1 MKKKLIALI
10 PVFLA
15 AVATI
20 IYWVNKPIKVIDVH
34 QNYFT
39 AQILVNDLPLSSSAK
54 IDWWIKNSKA
64 LSDKYHLN
72 DKDIYIFA
80 WGNGYQEEG
89 KADRL
94 CFADIAPP
102 RNCIDKNILMSVS
115 KTRSGKTE
123 YRIDDEIWLQ
133 EPGQQPLQIK

>member
-54 IDWWIKNSKA
+54 IDWWIKNSKP
-64 LSDKYHLN
+64 LLDKYHLN
-72 DKDIYIFA
+72 DK
-80 WGNGYQEEG
+80 G
-89 KADRL
+89 
-94 CFADIAPP
+94 
-102 RNCIDKNILMSVS
+102 
-115 KTRSGKTE
+115 
-123 YRIDDEIWLQ
+123 
-133 EPGQQPLQIK
+133 

>member
-1 MKKKLIALI
+1 MVTFNCLNHKE
-10 PVFLA
+10 VQ
-15 AVATI
+15 
-20 IYWVNKPIKVIDVH
+20 VIGVH
-34 QNYFT
+34 SGEFT

-54 IDWWIKNSKA
+54 IDWWIKNSKP
-64 LSDKYHLN
+64 LLDKYHLN

-94 CFADIAPP
+94 CFADVAPP